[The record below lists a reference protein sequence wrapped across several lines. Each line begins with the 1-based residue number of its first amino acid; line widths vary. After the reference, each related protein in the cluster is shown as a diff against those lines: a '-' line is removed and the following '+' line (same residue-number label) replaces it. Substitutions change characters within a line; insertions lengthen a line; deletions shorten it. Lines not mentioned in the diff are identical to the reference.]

1 KAAADAKKKAE
12 AEAAKAAADAKKKAE
27 AEAAKAAA
35 DAKKKAEAEAAK
47 AAADAKKKAEA
58 EAAKA
63 AAEAKKKADAEAAKA
78 AADAKKKAAAE
89 KAAAEKAAAAE
100 GVDDLLGDLS
110 SGKNAPKTGGGAK
123 GNGQPSKD
131 SGTSGANGG
140 TTGADIS
147 AYAKQIQVAIQ
158 SRLYDASLYQGKQ
171 CVLHISLAPDG
182 SLKSITSEGGDPA
195 LCQAALMAAK
205 TAKIPKPP
213 SQAVYEKIK
222 DAKLDFKL

>member
-1 KAAADAKKKAE
+1 KAAAEAKKKAE
-12 AEAAKAAADAKKKAE
+12 AEAAKAAAEAKKKA
-27 AEAAKAAA
+27 
-35 DAKKKAEAEAAK
+35 D
-47 AAADAKKKAEA
+47 A

-89 KAAAEKAAAAE
+89 KAAAAE

-110 SGKNAPKTGGGAK
+110 SGKNAPKTGGAK

>member
-1 KAAADAKKKAE
+1 
-12 AEAAKAAADAKKKAE
+12 
-27 AEAAKAAA
+27 AA

-140 TTGADIS
+140 ATGADIS

>member
-1 KAAADAKKKAE
+1 
-12 AEAAKAAADAKKKAE
+12 AEAAKQAQ
-27 AEAAKAAA
+27 AEAA
-35 DAKKKAEAEAAK
+35 
-47 AAADAKKKAEA
+47 
-58 EAAKA
+58 
-63 AAEAKKKADAEAAKA
+63 
-78 AADAKKKAAAE
+78 KKAAAE
-89 KAAAEKAAAAE
+89 KAAADKKAAAEKAAADKKAAEKKAAADKAAADKAAAKKAAAEKAAAAE

-140 TTGADIS
+140 ATGADIS

>member
-1 KAAADAKKKAE
+1 V
-12 AEAAKAAADAKKKAE
+12 
-27 AEAAKAAA
+27 KAAA

-63 AAEAKKKADAEAAKA
+63 AAEAKKKAEAEAAKA

-89 KAAAEKAAAAE
+89 AAKAAAKKKADAEAAKAAAEKAAAAE

-140 TTGADIS
+140 ATGADIS

>member
-1 KAAADAKKKAE
+1 A
-12 AEAAKAAADAKKKAE
+12 AAKAAAE
-27 AEAAKAAA
+27 
-35 DAKKKAEAEAAK
+35 
-47 AAADAKKKAEA
+47 AKKKAEA

-63 AAEAKKKADAEAAKA
+63 AAEAKKKVEAEAAKAADAKKKAEAEAAKEAAAEAKKKAEAEAAKA
-78 AADAKKKAAAE
+78 AAEAKKKV
-89 KAAAEKAAAAE
+89 AAEKAAAAE

-140 TTGADIS
+140 ATGTDIS

>member
-1 KAAADAKKKAE
+1 KKAEAEAAKAAADAKKKTE

-35 DAKKKAEAEAAK
+35 E
-47 AAADAKKKAEA
+47 AKKKAEA

-140 TTGADIS
+140 ATGADIS

>member
-1 KAAADAKKKAE
+1 KKAE
-12 AEAAKAAADAKKKAE
+12 AEAAKAAADAKKKA
-27 AEAAKAAA
+27 
-35 DAKKKAEAEAAK
+35 D
-47 AAADAKKKAEA
+47 A

-63 AAEAKKKADAEAAKA
+63 AAEAKKKADAAAAKA

-89 KAAAEKAAAAE
+89 AAKAAAKKKADAEAAKAAAEKAAAAE

-140 TTGADIS
+140 ATGADIS

>member
-1 KAAADAKKKAE
+1 AAADAKKKAE
-12 AEAAKAAADAKKKAE
+12 AEAAKQAQ
-27 AEAAKAAA
+27 AEAA
-35 DAKKKAEAEAAK
+35 
-47 AAADAKKKAEA
+47 
-58 EAAKA
+58 
-63 AAEAKKKADAEAAKA
+63 
-78 AADAKKKAAAE
+78 KKAAAE
-89 KAAAEKAAAAE
+89 KAAADKKAAAEKAAAEKKAAEKKAAEKKAAADKAAADKAAAKKAAAEKAAAAE

-140 TTGADIS
+140 ATGADIS

>member
-1 KAAADAKKKAE
+1 AADAKKKA
-12 AEAAKAAADAKKKAE
+12 D
-27 AEAAKAAA
+27 
-35 DAKKKAEAEAAK
+35 
-47 AAADAKKKAEA
+47 A

-63 AAEAKKKADAEAAKA
+63 AAEAKKKADAAAAKA

-89 KAAAEKAAAAE
+89 AAKAAAKKKADAEAAKAAAEKAAAAE

-140 TTGADIS
+140 ATGADIS

>member
-1 KAAADAKKKAE
+1 DAKKKAE
-12 AEAAKAAADAKKKAE
+12 AEAAKAAAE
-27 AEAAKAAA
+27 
-35 DAKKKAEAEAAK
+35 
-47 AAADAKKKAEA
+47 AKKKAEA

-140 TTGADIS
+140 ATGADIS

>member
-1 KAAADAKKKAE
+1 AKKKAE

-27 AEAAKAAA
+27 AEATKAAA
-35 DAKKKAEAEAAK
+35 EAKKKA
-47 AAADAKKKAEA
+47 DA

-63 AAEAKKKADAEAAKA
+63 AAEAKKKADAAAAKA

-140 TTGADIS
+140 ATGADIS

>member
-1 KAAADAKKKAE
+1 KKKAE
-12 AEAAKAAADAKKKAE
+12 AEAAKQAQ
-27 AEAAKAAA
+27 AEAAKKAAA
-35 DAKKKAEAEAAK
+35 EK
-47 AAADAKKKAEA
+47 AAAD
-58 EAAKA
+58 
-63 AAEAKKKADAEAAKA
+63 
-78 AADAKKKAAAE
+78 KKAAAE
-89 KAAAEKAAAAE
+89 KAAAEKKAAEKKAAADKAAADKAAAKKAAAAE

-140 TTGADIS
+140 ATGADIS

>member
-1 KAAADAKKKAE
+1 
-12 AEAAKAAADAKKKAE
+12 AAKAAADAKK
-27 AEAAKAAA
+27 
-35 DAKKKAEAEAAK
+35 
-47 AAADAKKKAEA
+47 
-58 EAAKA
+58 
-63 AAEAKKKADAEAAKA
+63 
-78 AADAKKKAAAE
+78 

-110 SGKNAPKTGGGAK
+110 SGKNAPKTGGAK

-140 TTGADIS
+140 ATGADIS

>member
-1 KAAADAKKKAE
+1 KKAE
-12 AEAAKAAADAKKKAE
+12 AEATKAAAEAKKKA
-27 AEAAKAAA
+27 
-35 DAKKKAEAEAAK
+35 D
-47 AAADAKKKAEA
+47 A

-63 AAEAKKKADAEAAKA
+63 AAEAKKKADAAAAKA

-140 TTGADIS
+140 ATGADIS

>member
-1 KAAADAKKKAE
+1 SAKQAQ
-12 AEAAKAAADAKKKAE
+12 AEAA
-27 AEAAKAAA
+27 
-35 DAKKKAEAEAAK
+35 
-47 AAADAKKKAEA
+47 
-58 EAAKA
+58 
-63 AAEAKKKADAEAAKA
+63 
-78 AADAKKKAAAE
+78 KKAAAE
-89 KAAAEKAAAAE
+89 KAAADKKAAAEKAAADKKAAEKKAAADKAAADKAAAKKAAAEKAAAAE

-140 TTGADIS
+140 ATGADIS

>member
-1 KAAADAKKKAE
+1 
-12 AEAAKAAADAKKKAE
+12 
-27 AEAAKAAA
+27 
-35 DAKKKAEAEAAK
+35 AEAAK

-63 AAEAKKKADAEAAKA
+63 AAEAKKKAEAEAAKAAAEAKKKADAEAAKAAAEAKKKADAAAAKA
-78 AADAKKKAAAE
+78 AADAKK
-89 KAAAEKAAAAE
+89 KAAAAE

-140 TTGADIS
+140 ATGADIS

>member
-1 KAAADAKKKAE
+1 ADAKKKAE
-12 AEAAKAAADAKKKAE
+12 AEAAKAAAD
-27 AEAAKAAA
+27 
-35 DAKKKAEAEAAK
+35 
-47 AAADAKKKAEA
+47 
-58 EAAKA
+58 
-63 AAEAKKKADAEAAKA
+63 AKKKADAEAAKA

-140 TTGADIS
+140 ATGADIS

>member
-1 KAAADAKKKAE
+1 
-12 AEAAKAAADAKKKAE
+12 KAAADAKKKAE

>member
-1 KAAADAKKKAE
+1 EAESAKQAQ
-12 AEAAKAAADAKKKAE
+12 AEAA
-27 AEAAKAAA
+27 
-35 DAKKKAEAEAAK
+35 
-47 AAADAKKKAEA
+47 
-58 EAAKA
+58 
-63 AAEAKKKADAEAAKA
+63 
-78 AADAKKKAAAE
+78 KKAAAE
-89 KAAAEKAAAAE
+89 KAAADKKAAAEKAAADKKAAEKKAAADKAAADKAAAKKAAAEKAAAAE

-140 TTGADIS
+140 ATGADIS

>member
-1 KAAADAKKKAE
+1 E
-12 AEAAKAAADAKKKAE
+12 AV
-27 AEAAKAAA
+27 KAAA

-63 AAEAKKKADAEAAKA
+63 AAEAKKKAEAEAAKAAAEAKKKADAEAAKAAAEAKKKADAAAAKA
-78 AADAKKKAAAE
+78 AADAKK
-89 KAAAEKAAAAE
+89 KAAAAE

-140 TTGADIS
+140 ATGADIS

>member
-1 KAAADAKKKAE
+1 
-12 AEAAKAAADAKKKAE
+12 AEAAKAAADAKKKEE
-27 AEAAKAAA
+27 AEAAKQAQ
-35 DAKKKAEAEAAK
+35 AEAA
-47 AAADAKKKAEA
+47 
-58 EAAKA
+58 
-63 AAEAKKKADAEAAKA
+63 
-78 AADAKKKAAAE
+78 KKAAAE
-89 KAAAEKAAAAE
+89 KAAADKKAAAEKAAADKKAAEKKAAADKAAADKAAAKKAAAEKAAAAE

-140 TTGADIS
+140 ATGADIS

>member
-1 KAAADAKKKAE
+1 TFKSAPGRFVAHPQSPGYLCSWE
-12 AEAAKAAADAKKKAE
+12 LTR
-27 AEAAKAAA
+27 
-35 DAKKKAEAEAAK
+35 
-47 AAADAKKKAEA
+47 
-58 EAAKA
+58 
-63 AAEAKKKADAEAAKA
+63 
-78 AADAKKKAAAE
+78 
-89 KAAAEKAAAAE
+89 
-100 GVDDLLGDLS
+100 LLPLITRIILSIAGLLFYRAGYTVQGDLS

-140 TTGADIS
+140 TAGADIS

>member
-1 KAAADAKKKAE
+1 DAKKKAE
-12 AEAAKAAADAKKKAE
+12 AEAAKQAQ
-27 AEAAKAAA
+27 AEAA
-35 DAKKKAEAEAAK
+35 
-47 AAADAKKKAEA
+47 
-58 EAAKA
+58 
-63 AAEAKKKADAEAAKA
+63 
-78 AADAKKKAAAE
+78 KKAAAE
-89 KAAAEKAAAAE
+89 KAAADKKAAAEKAAADKKAAEKRAAADKAAADKAAADKAAAKKAAAEKAAAAE

-140 TTGADIS
+140 ATGADIS

>member
-1 KAAADAKKKAE
+1 
-12 AEAAKAAADAKKKAE
+12 AKAAADAKKKAE

-35 DAKKKAEAEAAK
+35 DAKKKAEAESAK
-47 AAADAKKKAEA
+47 QAQA
-58 EAAKA
+58 EAA
-63 AAEAKKKADAEAAKA
+63 
-78 AADAKKKAAAE
+78 KKAAAE
-89 KAAAEKAAAAE
+89 KAAADKKAAAEKAAADKKAAEKKAAADKAAADKAAAKKAAAEKAAAAE

-140 TTGADIS
+140 ATGADIS

>member
-1 KAAADAKKKAE
+1 KAAAE
-12 AEAAKAAADAKKKAE
+12 
-27 AEAAKAAA
+27 
-35 DAKKKAEAEAAK
+35 
-47 AAADAKKKAEA
+47 AKKKAEA

-78 AADAKKKAAAE
+78 AAEAKKKADAAAAKAAADAKK

-110 SGKNAPKTGGGAK
+110 SGKNAPKTGGAK

-140 TTGADIS
+140 ATGADIS

>member
-1 KAAADAKKKAE
+1 KAEAEAAKAAAEAKKKAE
-12 AEAAKAAADAKKKAE
+12 AEAAKAAAEAKKKA
-27 AEAAKAAA
+27 
-35 DAKKKAEAEAAK
+35 D
-47 AAADAKKKAEA
+47 A

-89 KAAAEKAAAAE
+89 KAAAAE

-110 SGKNAPKTGGGAK
+110 SGKNAPKTGGAK

>member
-1 KAAADAKKKAE
+1 AKQAQ
-12 AEAAKAAADAKKKAE
+12 AEAA
-27 AEAAKAAA
+27 
-35 DAKKKAEAEAAK
+35 
-47 AAADAKKKAEA
+47 
-58 EAAKA
+58 
-63 AAEAKKKADAEAAKA
+63 
-78 AADAKKKAAAE
+78 KKAAAE
-89 KAAAEKAAAAE
+89 KAAADKKAAAEKAAAEKKAAEKKAAADKAAADKAAAKKAAAEKAAAAE

-140 TTGADIS
+140 ATGADIS

>member
-1 KAAADAKKKAE
+1 
-12 AEAAKAAADAKKKAE
+12 
-27 AEAAKAAA
+27 
-35 DAKKKAEAEAAK
+35 
-47 AAADAKKKAEA
+47 KKAEA

-63 AAEAKKKADAEAAKA
+63 AAEAKKKVEAEAAKEA
-78 AADAKKKAAAE
+78 AAEAKKKAEAEAARAAAE
-89 KAAAEKAAAAE
+89 AKKKVAAEKAAAAE

-140 TTGADIS
+140 ATGTDIS

>member
-1 KAAADAKKKAE
+1 AAQKAAADAKKKAEAEAQKAAADAKKKAE
-12 AEAAKAAADAKKKAE
+12 AEAAKQAQ
-27 AEAAKAAA
+27 AEAAK
-35 DAKKKAEAEAAK
+35 
-47 AAADAKKKAEA
+47 
-58 EAAKA
+58 KA
-63 AAEAKKKADAEAAKA
+63 AAEKV
-78 AADAKKKAAAE
+78 AADKKAAAE
-89 KAAAEKAAAAE
+89 KAAADKKAAEKKAAADKAAAKKAAAEKAAAAA

-140 TTGADIS
+140 ATGADIS

>member
-1 KAAADAKKKAE
+1 
-12 AEAAKAAADAKKKAE
+12 KKAE

>member
-1 KAAADAKKKAE
+1 
-12 AEAAKAAADAKKKAE
+12 
-27 AEAAKAAA
+27 KAAA

-63 AAEAKKKADAEAAKA
+63 AAEAKKKAEAEAAKAAADAKKKADAEAAKA

-140 TTGADIS
+140 ATGADIS

>member
-1 KAAADAKKKAE
+1 
-12 AEAAKAAADAKKKAE
+12 
-27 AEAAKAAA
+27 AA

-63 AAEAKKKADAEAAKA
+63 AAEAKKKAEAEAAKAAAEAKKKADAEAAKAAAEAKKKADAAAAKA
-78 AADAKKKAAAE
+78 AADAKK
-89 KAAAEKAAAAE
+89 KAAAAE

-140 TTGADIS
+140 ATGADIS

>member
-1 KAAADAKKKAE
+1 KKKAE
-12 AEAAKAAADAKKKAE
+12 AESAKQAQ
-27 AEAAKAAA
+27 AEAA
-35 DAKKKAEAEAAK
+35 
-47 AAADAKKKAEA
+47 
-58 EAAKA
+58 
-63 AAEAKKKADAEAAKA
+63 
-78 AADAKKKAAAE
+78 KKAAAE
-89 KAAAEKAAAAE
+89 KAAADKKAAAEKAAADKKAAEKKAAADKAAADKAAAKKAAAEKAAAAE

-140 TTGADIS
+140 ATGADIS

>member
-35 DAKKKAEAEAAK
+35 D
-47 AAADAKKKAEA
+47 
-58 EAAKA
+58 
-63 AAEAKKKADAEAAKA
+63 AKKKADAEAAKA

-140 TTGADIS
+140 ATGADIS

>member
-1 KAAADAKKKAE
+1 DAKKKAE

-47 AAADAKKKAEA
+47 QAQA
-58 EAAKA
+58 EAA
-63 AAEAKKKADAEAAKA
+63 
-78 AADAKKKAAAE
+78 KKAAAE
-89 KAAAEKAAAAE
+89 KAAADKKAAEKKAAADKAAADKAAAKKAAAEKAAAAE

-140 TTGADIS
+140 ATGADIS

>member
-1 KAAADAKKKAE
+1 DAKKKAE
-12 AEAAKAAADAKKKAE
+12 AEAAKAAAEAKKKAE

-35 DAKKKAEAEAAK
+35 EAKKKA
-47 AAADAKKKAEA
+47 DA

-89 KAAAEKAAAAE
+89 KAAAAE

-110 SGKNAPKTGGGAK
+110 SGKNAPKTGGAK

>member
-1 KAAADAKKKAE
+1 MPRRRKQRRTLRRKRLPKKRPPQKASMICLAISAR
-12 AEAAKAAADAKKKAE
+12 
-27 AEAAKAAA
+27 
-35 DAKKKAEAEAAK
+35 
-47 AAADAKKKAEA
+47 
-58 EAAKA
+58 
-63 AAEAKKKADAEAAKA
+63 
-78 AADAKKKAAAE
+78 
-89 KAAAEKAAAAE
+89 
-100 GVDDLLGDLS
+100 VRMRR
-110 SGKNAPKTGGGAK
+110 KTGGGAK

-140 TTGADIS
+140 ATGADIS